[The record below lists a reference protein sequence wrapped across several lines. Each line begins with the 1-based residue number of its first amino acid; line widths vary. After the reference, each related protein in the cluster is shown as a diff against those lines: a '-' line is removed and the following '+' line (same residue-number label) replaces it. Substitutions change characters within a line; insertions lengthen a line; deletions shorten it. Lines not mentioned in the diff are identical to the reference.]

1 MRVGSLGV
9 GSLVV
14 VVADWIG
21 LFLFFGGGFGYTGVC
36 LGIHLHSLAFSLCW
50 RLLIVERGVF
60 HSCSIATFFAS
71 SVICMRGAGYDL
83 LDWVDQQEL

>member
-1 MRVGSLGV
+1 VSWGG
-9 GSLVV
+9 
-14 VVADWIG
+14 
-21 LFLFFGGGFGYTGVC
+21 FFGCGGGGLDRSLSFFRKRIRLYWGL
-36 LGIHLHSLAFSLCW
+36 LGHSLAFTCVFLCW

>member
-1 MRVGSLGV
+1 MSWVLVSLG
-9 GSLVV
+9 V

-21 LFLFFGGGFGYTGVC
+21 FLLLFGGGFGYTGGC
-36 LGIHLHSLAFSLCW
+36 LGIHLHSLVFTCVFLCW
-50 RLLIVERGVF
+50 RLLIVERGIF